1 VGAAGAWCGWPQ
13 AGAEQARQRKT
24 AWTAGVRR
32 ALIVVCV
39 FFIFQQIS
47 GINVP

>member
-1 VGAAGAWCGWPQ
+1 MD
-13 AGAEQARQRKT
+13 RR
-24 AWTAGVRR
+24 VRR

-47 GINVP
+47 GINVPFYYGPTLR